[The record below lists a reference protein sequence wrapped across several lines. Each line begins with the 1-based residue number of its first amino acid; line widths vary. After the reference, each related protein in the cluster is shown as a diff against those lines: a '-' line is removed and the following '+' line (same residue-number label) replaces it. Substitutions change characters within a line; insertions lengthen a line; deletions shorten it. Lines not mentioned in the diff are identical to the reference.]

1 VEALKVKVGHKLAED
16 SAKAAM
22 NKEQYLGIYL
32 LLEGVN
38 QQFDFCPSDPK
49 SEQIYLHKKLKKD
62 K

>member
-1 VEALKVKVGHKLAED
+1 
-16 SAKAAM
+16 M